1 MEALTDFW
9 DKLYSG
15 EIISENRK
23 HRLKQPFVTR
33 KCLSWHS
40 LRSKRFQSSY
50 CAKVSNGVI
59 ARRFPMELLRESL
72 SGSKKKVEGSF
83 IPLPLPRHSFFFC
96 SCPSFLD
103 EPREETLATQAK
115 ANTSTN
121 PRTVKRYEALVCR
134 FFLFW
139 SLYKTNRFHVAM
151 GLFSNTEIKE
161 CVKMW

>member
-1 MEALTDFW
+1 MALLRQTRSFKMSPPLFCFEQMEALTDFW

-23 HRLKQPFVTR
+23 HRLKEPFVTR
-33 KCLSWHS
+33 KCLSWH
-40 LRSKRFQSSY
+40 R
-50 CAKVSNGVI
+50 VI
-59 ARRFPMELLRESL
+59 ARKFERKQKKGWRFLHSPPPPP
-72 SGSKKKVEGSF
+72 SF
-83 IPLPLPRHSFFFC
+83 IFFFFC

-115 ANTSTN
+115 ADTSTN